1 MVVSLLLMMVV
12 MGLERLNRDPDRNLP
27 ARSLNMLAADV
38 ERDLVCT
45 PVPVPVV
52 PAVSVA
58 VVRETIMGEG
68 MEGSP
73 VV

>member
-1 MVVSLLLMMVV
+1 MAVLLLLVV
-12 MGLERLNRDPDRNLP
+12 VAVIGMERLNRDPDRNLP
-27 ARSLNMLAADV
+27 AMSLNMLAADV

-45 PVPVPVV
+45 LTPVSVVLVV
-52 PAVSVA
+52 PMV
-58 VVRETIMGEG
+58 VVRGMED